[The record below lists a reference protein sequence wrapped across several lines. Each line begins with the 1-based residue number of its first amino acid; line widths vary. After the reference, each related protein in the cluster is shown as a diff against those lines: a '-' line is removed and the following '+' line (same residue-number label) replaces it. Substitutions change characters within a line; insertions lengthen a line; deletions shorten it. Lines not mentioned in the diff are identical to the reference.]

1 MLLSPSCAAL
11 GRTGLMGSIRF
22 DFKLEVESVQFD
34 FKNSSRSPVRLGFD
48 EVSKADGADGV
59 DGVDGVDGAGP

>member
-11 GRTGLMGSIRF
+11 GQTGLTGSIQF

-34 FKNSSRSPVRLGFD
+34 FKNSSHNSVQLGFD
-48 EVSKADGADGV
+48 EVSKADKVNGV
-59 DGVDGVDGAGP
+59 NGIDGARP